1 MKHNDNH
8 IQKAGGVALLLL
20 LVFCGFLALF
30 LGSAKLTPADFW
42 AGLTHPDTTVGIILY
57 HLRLPRILG
66 AVLAGA
72 GLSLAGML
80 LQTVTGN
87 DLAGPNIIGVN
98 AGAGFAAIL
107 TLYFAPAAVLLL
119 PVSAFAGAFLTTL
132 LIVGIAS
139 RMGRSKAT
147 VILAG
152 VAVTAL
158 LNAGISLVSLL
169 DTDVLAS
176 YNHFSIG
183 GLAGVTLKELPL
195 PALLIFACLA
205 LSLLLAKRMETL
217 TLGDPIAAAL
227 GIRVKPFR
235 ILCLVLASASAA
247 AAVSFAG
254 LLGFVGL
261 IVPHMARRMV
271 KGLRLQM
278 IYSVLL
284 GGLLVLLADL
294 LGRVLIAPSE
304 IPVGI
309 LLAALGAP
317 FFFYLLVRRKAHE
330 I

>member
-1 MKHNDNH
+1 MKHKKNR
-8 IQKAGGVALLLL
+8 IQKAGGGALLLL
-20 LVFCGFLALF
+20 LILCGFLALF
-30 LGSAKLTPADFW
+30 LGSAKLTPSDFW
-42 AGLTHPDTTVGIILY
+42 AGLTHPETTEGIILY

-107 TLYFAPAAVLLL
+107 TLSLAPTAVLLL

-158 LNAGISLVSLL
+158 LNAGISLLSLL

-205 LSLLLAKRMETL
+205 LSLLLAKRMEAL
-217 TLGDPIAAAL
+217 TLGDAIAASL

-235 ILCLVLASASAA
+235 IFCLVLASASAA

-271 KGLRLQM
+271 KGLRLQLM
-278 IYSVLL
+278 YSALL
-284 GGLLVLLADL
+284 GGILVLVADL

-317 FFFYLLVRRKAHE
+317 FFFYLLVRRNAHE